1 MECLRVAGSIIA
13 WRRIATSDTVVGGVH
28 IAEGS
33 KLLIVQISANADAD
47 HFENPEVVDLYR
59 ENAVEHMTFG
69 YGAHHC
75 LGRILAEM
83 EIEALYREIA
93 KRVKSVE
100 LAGTPEWVKTN
111 HTGGLKHLPVRVEM
125 EI

>member
-1 MECLRVAGSIIA
+1 MEL
-13 WRRIATSDTVVGGVH
+13 
-28 IAEGS
+28 
-33 KLLIVQISANADAD
+33 
-47 HFENPEVVDLYR
+47 
-59 ENAVEHMTFG
+59 
-69 YGAHHC
+69 
-75 LGRILAEM
+75 
-83 EIEALYREIA
+83 EALYREIA